1 MEIDMKKLL
10 AGALVA
16 LTLCGCGSK
25 AVETKT
31 ATCTNTTKQN
41 GLKMDITTKFD
52 YQDKTVV
59 KQTQDAVIT
68 AKDKDTYA
76 FAKQYMEGTDMQNST
91 KDMKGVTYELKYDEE
106 KFQVTE
112 IMSIDFTKISADDYN
127 KVTNGQAN
135 IDGKR
140 FKIDLDKTIS
150 GMKTSG
156 FKCEL

>member
-1 MEIDMKKLL
+1 MKKLL
-10 AGALVA
+10 AGALIE

-41 GLKMDITTKFD
+41 GLTMDITTKYD

-68 AKDKDTYA
+68 AKDKENYD
-76 FAKQYMEGTDMQNST
+76 FAKKYMESANMKDST

-106 KFQVTE
+106 KLQVSE

-127 KVTNGQAN
+127 TVTNGQAN

-140 FKIDLDKTIS
+140 FKIDLDKTIN
-150 GMKTSG
+150 GMKASG